1 MNFQTGF
8 LFGIFLKEPIIN
20 FLDKISINLARFLIK
35 VKPKCSKQKVVLVC
49 KIVDLELFDEYFP
62 VLNTKTRVQ
71 PSWEYSKSK
80 QIIKIEIS
88 EFDFNKPV
96 SFEEFLDTTGI
107 DIEFFETFCKM
118 CLYVHYFIEN
128 REYINIYQSKQIIDN
143 KDFELKETEL
153 SRRYEKLI
161 CAIFNNGNEQEI
173 YITRYFKM
181 FLNNNYPIS
190 TQQILSYN
198 ENINSLNGIN
208 GVLKLVDSKIIKLYS
223 VNEKI

>member
-1 MNFQTGF
+1 MNFKTGF
-8 LFGIFLKEPIIN
+8 LLGIFLKQPVIN
-20 FLDKISINLARFLIK
+20 LLDKISKNLVHLLLK
-35 VKPKCSKQKVVLVC
+35 LKPIKQKVVLVC

-62 VLNTKTRVQ
+62 VLNTKSRVQ

-80 QIIKIEIS
+80 QIIKIEIP
-88 EFDFNKPV
+88 EFDFNNPV
-96 SFEEFLDTTGI
+96 SVEAFLDTTGI

-118 CLYVHYFIEN
+118 CLYVHYFIED
-128 REYINIYQSKQIIDN
+128 REYINIYQSKQIIHP

-153 SRRYEKLI
+153 SRRHEQLI
-161 CAIFNNGNEQEI
+161 AAVFDNGNNQEI

-198 ENINSLNGIN
+198 EQINSLNGVN
-208 GVLKLVDSKIIKLYS
+208 GVLKLVDNKIIKLYS